1 MLLCNTGRCYE
12 YGKGVTKDV
21 VKAVEYYTQSANQ
34 GNYNGQFSA
43 GILIELRSIID
54 SFILV
59 MYL

>member
-1 MLLCNTGRCYE
+1 MMNVGVCYVN
-12 YGKGVTKDV
+12 GIGVTKDQV
-21 VKAVEYYTQSANQ
+21 MAVEYYTQSANQ